1 MLGVRTLQIGPQ
13 EFFYITKGFSH
24 VSLLDLLQDPDVR
37 NTSNLLF
44 PINSKEADQVELD
57 EVETHSWNKSQ
68 VENTKAV
75 EINGSMEV
83 IADSVNECLYLNDNV
98 SPFTWRVRLKGGR
111 ALEGI
116 PE

>member
-1 MLGVRTLQIGPQ
+1 MT
-13 EFFYITKGFSH
+13 EFTA
-24 VSLLDLLQDPDVR
+24 SLNVLVPNYSIKPKFKTNHPKKLKQ
-37 NTSNLLF
+37 LF
-44 PINSKEADQVELD
+44 AHDK
-57 EVETHSWNKSQ
+57 
-68 VENTKAV
+68 
-75 EINGSMEV
+75 NGSMEV